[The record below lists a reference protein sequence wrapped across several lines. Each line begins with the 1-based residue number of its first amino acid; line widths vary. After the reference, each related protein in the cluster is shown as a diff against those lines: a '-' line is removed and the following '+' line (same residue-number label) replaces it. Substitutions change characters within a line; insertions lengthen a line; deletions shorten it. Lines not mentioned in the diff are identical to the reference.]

1 MLSVLST
8 RDTKWLLAPTN
19 SDHISSVTILP
30 KKVTKKLLQLVIFEA
45 QLSSTMKY
53 LFILVAILLFAY
65 ASSSESQL
73 DGEKKTTGSDQQRKD
88 DSNVSPFTELL
99 GETLYRWK
107 INGDNTMEVEELP
120 TADLLKSKTAVAI
133 YFSASWCGPCKQFT
147 PVLAQLYKS
156 LNKKGKKFEV
166 VWLSR
171 DRSSEEFLG
180 YYQQMPWLAVTLQN
194 IQPVL
199 EKIAPK
205 YQLKVKLLLA
215 GGKILPILSLH
226 FLSIKA
232 PYLTIFCIY
241 YFRVFHI

>member
-1 MLSVLST
+1 MM
-8 RDTKWLLAPTN
+8 N
-19 SDHISSVTILP
+19 
-30 KKVTKKLLQLVIFEA
+30 
-45 QLSSTMKY
+45 Y
-53 LFILVAILLFAY
+53 LFILVNILLFIY

-73 DGEKKTTGSDQQRKD
+73 EGDKKPTGLDRKEPDTTSL
-88 DSNVSPFTELL
+88 SPFTGLL

-120 TADLLKSKTAVAI
+120 TADLLKGKTAVAI

-194 IQPVL
+194 LQPVL

-205 YQLKVKLLLA
+205 YQLKVTPLSKYYLPCSFISCQSEATLLNF
-215 GGKILPILSLH
+215 LH
-226 FLSIKA
+226 F
-232 PYLTIFCIY
+232 CHV
-241 YFRVFHI
+241 RVFHIW

>member
-1 MLSVLST
+1 MM
-8 RDTKWLLAPTN
+8 
-19 SDHISSVTILP
+19 H
-30 KKVTKKLLQLVIFEA
+30 
-45 QLSSTMKY
+45 Y
-53 LFILVAILLFAY
+53 LFILASFLLFTSV
-65 ASSSESQL
+65 SSSESL
-73 DGEKKTTGSDQQRKD
+73 LEGDKRGTSAEKKD
-88 DSNVSPFTELL
+88 DTKVSPFTELL

-107 INGDNTMEVEELP
+107 INTDNTMEVEELP
-120 TADLLKSKTAVAI
+120 TVDLLKGKTAVAI

-194 IQPVL
+194 LQPIL

-205 YQLKVKLLLA
+205 YQLKV
-215 GGKILPILSLH
+215 I
-226 FLSIKA
+226 FLR
-232 PYLTIFCIY
+232 TF
-241 YFRVFHI
+241 